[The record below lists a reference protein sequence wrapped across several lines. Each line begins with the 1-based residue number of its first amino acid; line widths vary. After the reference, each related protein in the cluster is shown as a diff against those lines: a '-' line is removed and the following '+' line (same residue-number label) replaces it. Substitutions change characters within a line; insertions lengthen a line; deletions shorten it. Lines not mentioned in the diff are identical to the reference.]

1 MSEPGN
7 LSDEPILDSKVK
19 CNIGEPSQDEIE
31 DHRSKLSMIA
41 GLSVNNDIATLSTS
55 QFPQGIASG
64 PSAHRH
70 RRRRKRIGTN
80 STREESSKAF
90 PTNPSE
96 HVMFLLGE
104 CDGDDEQTHQLF
116 CELDELWNDPSGS
129 GETEWREAARWIK
142 FEEDVEENG
151 ERWSKPHVATLPL
164 FSVFELRSCLASGVI
179 MLNLESYSMEQIA
192 DLVLNLLISEDRLPL
207 DQRDLLFDVLLRR
220 HVHLH
225 ERLRPK
231 LIGRSATNL
240 PLIRSLADIGK
251 RHSAKDV
258 EKAGEAPYTSLAKM
272 PTLTGMDSLDPATA
286 AHITAHAQAQPSGP
300 SEVMS
305 GSLQGKYDLHFLKK
319 IAPGSET
326 SNILVG
332 ETTFLTTQIT
342 VFIRLKEAVLLG
354 DLTEVPVPTRFLFIH
369 LGTIGNAAKY
379 REIGRSMGVLMSDE
393 VFHDVAYKARSRTDL
408 LAGLDEFLSAA
419 TVLPPG
425 EWDPSIRI
433 EPPASVPSQDSRKT
447 TVSNGPQ
454 STVIPPQIT
463 TSEPGVA
470 VVEQLHVG
478 GDKLASLC
486 LAAVGNATPRSQ
498 QVDGVTKPIGQSD
511 SIHKSK
517 TDLARSTGSRLELT
531 NIESGGGSDDHGGGG
546 GGGGHGDDPALNRTG
561 RIFGGLVQD
570 IKRRAPHYVSDF
582 TDAIH
587 VQCCASF
594 IFLYFA
600 CLTPII
606 TFGGLLAQAT
616 GGYLGT
622 IESILSGAVVGIT
635 YSLFSGQPLTIMGST
650 GPVLVFESIIFR
662 LCTKMDWSYLSFRL
676 WIGIWVAVALF
687 IMVALDLSALVKFIT
702 RFTEESFAA
711 LIGLIFLIEA
721 LKKTY
726 AISKKYKV
734 DLSWSPDLIDKHH
747 CACFPSENQTDFERL
762 STMYETHPLTHIP
775 LVGFNSTFEPESVQ
789 DLMEKQ
795 IDWEAISRG
804 RYSWKSQEYQDLCV
818 QLNGTWIGKSCRPF
832 YVPDVFFF
840 SCILFIAT
848 FVLAF
853 TMKSMRNSLFFPT
866 RVRQL
871 ISDFSVVI
879 AIAIGTTT
887 DFLMNL
893 HTPKLLVPTTF
904 EPTLGYSKRGWFIH
918 PFDNNPW
925 WTSIVAIGP
934 SFLAVILIFMD
945 QQITAVIVN
954 RREHK
959 LKKGA
964 GYHLDL
970 LVVAITILSNS
981 ILGIPWFVAAT
992 VLSINHVLSLKKESE
1007 TNAPGERP
1015 VYLGCREQRI
1025 TGVLI
1030 FLFIGL
1036 SVFMTPL
1043 LSRIPMPVLYGI
1055 FLFMGISSM
1064 RGIQMFERLS
1074 LLFMPVKYQ
1083 PDYPYLRHVSL
1094 RRVHLFTIIQVACLV
1109 MLWVIKSIEVLAILF
1124 PIMVLAMCF
1133 IRKGLDFIFTQEELK
1148 WLDQIL
1154 PSTKRKP
1161 FPRSLVTSV
1170 PSNND
1175 FNKNTKFSSSANLL
1189 QEKKISQSEEKR
1201 INITEEMSKTS
1212 IWRQLSGAD
1221 INNECKKTSNKS
1233 KDTKPSSGSS
1243 AKTRHRKAKHF
1254 SSTSPCEDDEDE
1266 TLRTETNHLSY
1277 NSTTTTTPGNN
1288 SNNNNNSDANDQH
1301 DQSTSNS
1308 PSVAFPT
1315 KQQQP
1320 VLFCI
1325 DPKDTVNNTKGQTI
1339 NVKEDRNTDSL
1350 PLLDTPKIM
1359 INPPSNQGSPETAH
1373 RRQQHHVQR
1382 I

>member
-41 GLSVNNDIATLSTS
+41 GLSVSNDIATLSTS

-546 GGGGHGDDPALNRTG
+546 GHGDDPALNRTG

-711 LIGLIFLIEA
+711 LIGLIFFIEA

-795 IDWEAISRG
+795 IDWETISRG

-970 LVVAITILSNS
+970 LVVAVTILSNS

-1015 VYLGCREQRI
+1015 VYLGCREQRV

-1221 INNECKKTSNKS
+1221 INNECKKTSQPTN
-1233 KDTKPSSGSS
+1233 
-1243 AKTRHRKAKHF
+1243 RNQN
-1254 SSTSPCEDDEDE
+1254 
-1266 TLRTETNHLSY
+1266 RTWQFQSVITN
-1277 NSTTTTTPGNN
+1277 
-1288 SNNNNNSDANDQH
+1288 
-1301 DQSTSNS
+1301 
-1308 PSVAFPT
+1308 VE
-1315 KQQQP
+1315 P
-1320 VLFCI
+1320 VI
-1325 DPKDTVNNTKGQTI
+1325 YV
-1339 NVKEDRNTDSL
+1339 
-1350 PLLDTPKIM
+1350 
-1359 INPPSNQGSPETAH
+1359 H
-1373 RRQQHHVQR
+1373 
-1382 I
+1382 

>member
-41 GLSVNNDIATLSTS
+41 GLSVSNDIATLSTS

-546 GGGGHGDDPALNRTG
+546 GGHGDDPALNRTG

-711 LIGLIFLIEA
+711 LIGLIFFIEA

-747 CACFPSENQTDFERL
+747 CACFPSENQTDFGRL

-795 IDWEAISRG
+795 IDWETISRG

-970 LVVAITILSNS
+970 LVVAVTILSNS

-1015 VYLGCREQRI
+1015 VYLGCREQRV

-1221 INNECKKTSNKS
+1221 INNECKKTSYFF
-1233 KDTKPSSGSS
+1233 
-1243 AKTRHRKAKHF
+1243 KAPF
-1254 SSTSPCEDDEDE
+1254 YYISFFIV
-1266 TLRTETNHLSY
+1266 LSL
-1277 NSTTTTTPGNN
+1277 
-1288 SNNNNNSDANDQH
+1288 
-1301 DQSTSNS
+1301 
-1308 PSVAFPT
+1308 
-1315 KQQQP
+1315 
-1320 VLFCI
+1320 LF
-1325 DPKDTVNNTKGQTI
+1325 
-1339 NVKEDRNTDSL
+1339 L
-1350 PLLDTPKIM
+1350 
-1359 INPPSNQGSPETAH
+1359 
-1373 RRQQHHVQR
+1373 
-1382 I
+1382 

>member
-41 GLSVNNDIATLSTS
+41 GLSVSNDIATLSTS

-546 GGGGHGDDPALNRTG
+546 GGHGDDPALNRTG

-711 LIGLIFLIEA
+711 LIGLIFFIEA

-734 DLSWSPDLIDKHH
+734 DLSWSPDLVDKHH
-747 CACFPSENQTDFERL
+747 CACFPSENQTDFGRL

-970 LVVAITILSNS
+970 LVVAVTILSNS

-1015 VYLGCREQRI
+1015 VYLGCREQRV

-1243 AKTRHRKAKHF
+1243 SKTRHRKAKHF

-1266 TLRTETNHLSY
+1266 TFRTGTNHLSN

-1288 SNNNNNSDANDQH
+1288 SNNNNSDANDQH

-1308 PSVAFPT
+1308 PSVAFPA

>member
-41 GLSVNNDIATLSTS
+41 GLSVSNDIATLSTS

-546 GGGGHGDDPALNRTG
+546 GHGDDPALNRTG

-711 LIGLIFLIEA
+711 LIGLIFFIEA

-795 IDWEAISRG
+795 IDWETISRG

-970 LVVAITILSNS
+970 LVVAVTILSNS

-1015 VYLGCREQRI
+1015 VYLGCREQRV

-1233 KDTKPSSGSS
+1233 KDTKPNSGSS
-1243 AKTRHRKAKHF
+1243 SKTRHRKAKHF

-1266 TLRTETNHLSY
+1266 TLRTETNHLSN

-1288 SNNNNNSDANDQH
+1288 SNNNNSDANDQH

-1359 INPPSNQGSPETAH
+1359 INPPSNQGSPETAQ
-1373 RRQQHHVQR
+1373 RRQQHRVQR

>member
-41 GLSVNNDIATLSTS
+41 GLSVSNDIATLSTS

-546 GGGGHGDDPALNRTG
+546 GGHGDDPALNRTG

-711 LIGLIFLIEA
+711 LIGLIFFIEA

-747 CACFPSENQTDFERL
+747 CACFPSENQTDFGRL

-795 IDWEAISRG
+795 IDWETISRG

-970 LVVAITILSNS
+970 LVVAVTILSNS

-1015 VYLGCREQRI
+1015 VYLGCREQRV

-1243 AKTRHRKAKHF
+1243 SKTRHRKAKHF

-1266 TLRTETNHLSY
+1266 TFRTGTNHLSN

-1288 SNNNNNSDANDQH
+1288 SNNNNSDANDQH

-1308 PSVAFPT
+1308 PSVAFPA

-1339 NVKEDRNTDSL
+1339 NVKEDRNTDNL

>member
-55 QFPQGIASG
+55 QFPQGIGSG

-486 LAAVGNATPRSQ
+486 LAAVGNANPRSQ

-531 NIESGGGSDDHGGGG
+531 NIESGGGVDDHGG

-662 LCTKMDWSYLSFRL
+662 LCTKMEWSYLSFRL
-676 WIGIWVAVALF
+676 WIGIWVSIALF

-711 LIGLIFLIEA
+711 LIGLIFFIEA

-818 QLNGTWIGKSCRPF
+818 QLNGTWIGKSCRSF

-925 WTSIVAIGP
+925 WSSIVAIGP
-934 SFLAVILIFMD
+934 SLLAVILIFMD

-1015 VYLGCREQRI
+1015 VYLGCREQRV

-1161 FPRSLVTSV
+1161 FPRSLVISV

-1221 INNECKKTSNKS
+1221 INNECKKTSEQEHGWGQSNVFSTKITDYLNK
-1233 KDTKPSSGSS
+1233 
-1243 AKTRHRKAKHF
+1243 
-1254 SSTSPCEDDEDE
+1254 
-1266 TLRTETNHLSY
+1266 
-1277 NSTTTTTPGNN
+1277 
-1288 SNNNNNSDANDQH
+1288 
-1301 DQSTSNS
+1301 
-1308 PSVAFPT
+1308 
-1315 KQQQP
+1315 
-1320 VLFCI
+1320 I
-1325 DPKDTVNNTKGQTI
+1325 
-1339 NVKEDRNTDSL
+1339 
-1350 PLLDTPKIM
+1350 
-1359 INPPSNQGSPETAH
+1359 
-1373 RRQQHHVQR
+1373 
-1382 I
+1382 

>member
-7 LSDEPILDSKVK
+7 LSDEPILDSGVKYKV
-19 CNIGEPSQDEIE
+19 GEPSQDEIE

-41 GLSVNNDIATLSTS
+41 GLSVNNGVATLSTS
-55 QFPQGIASG
+55 LPQGIGSG
-64 PSAHRH
+64 PSAHRP
-70 RRRRKRIGTN
+70 RRRRKRIGPSNTKDD
-80 STREESSKAF
+80 SSKTF

-104 CDGDDEQTHQLF
+104 CDGDEEQTHQLF

-164 FSVFELRSCLASGVI
+164 FSLFELRSCLASGVI
-179 MLNLESYSMEQIA
+179 MLNLESYTMEQIA
-192 DLVLNLLISEDRLPL
+192 DLVLNLLVAEERIPL
-207 DQRDLLFDVLLRR
+207 EQRDCLFDVLLRR
-220 HVHLH
+220 HLHLH

-258 EKAGEAPYTSLAKM
+258 EKAGEVPYHTSLAKM
-272 PTLTGMDSLDPATA
+272 PTLTGMDTLDPATA
-286 AHITAHAQAQPSGP
+286 AHIAAHVQAQVSGH

-332 ETTFLTTQIT
+332 ETTFLTSQLT

-369 LGTIGNAAKY
+369 LGSMGNAAKY

-393 VFHDVAYKARSRTDL
+393 VFHDVAYKARSKTDL

-454 STVIPPQIT
+454 STVSQPTQPVA
-463 TSEPGVA
+463 SEPGVA
-470 VVEQLHVG
+470 VVEQLHAG

-486 LAAVGNATPRSQ
+486 LAAIGNATPRSQ
-498 QVDGVTKPIGQSD
+498 QYITDGSTKPSSLGD
-511 SIHKSK
+511 SVHKSK
-517 TDLARSTGSRLELT
+517 SDLVRSPGSRLELT
-531 NIESGGGSDDHGGGG
+531 AVESGGGGCGDDHGG
-546 GGGGHGDDPALNRTG
+546 HASDPALNRTG
-561 RIFGGLVQD
+561 RIFGGLIQD
-570 IKRRAPHYVSDF
+570 IKRRAPHYMSDF
-582 TDAIH
+582 TDAVH

-622 IESILSGAVVGIT
+622 IESILSGAVVGIL
-635 YSLFSGQPLTIMGST
+635 YALFSGQPLTIMGST
-650 GPVLVFESIIFR
+650 GPVLVFESIIFK
-662 LCTKMDWSYLSFRL
+662 LCTRMAWSYLSFRL
-676 WIGIWVAVALF
+676 WIGIWVSVALL

-702 RFTEESFAA
+702 RFTEESFAS
-711 LIGLIFLIEA
+711 LIGLIFFIEA

-726 AISKKYKV
+726 AISKKHKV
-734 DLSWSPDLIDKHH
+734 DLAWSPDLIDKHH
-747 CACFPSENQTDFERL
+747 CACLPSENQTDYQTL

-775 LVGFNSTFEPESVQ
+775 LVGFNSTFEPQSLE
-789 DLMEKQ
+789 DLAGKR

-818 QLNGTWIGKSCRPF
+818 QLNGTWIGSSCRPF

-840 SCILFIAT
+840 SCILFMAT
-848 FVLAF
+848 FILAF
-853 TMKSMRNSLFFPT
+853 TMKSMRNSPFFPN
-866 RVRQL
+866 RVRSL
-871 ISDFSVVI
+871 ISDFSVVL

-904 EPTLGYSKRGWFIH
+904 EPTLGYSKRGWIVP

-925 WTSIVAIGP
+925 WTSIVALGP
-934 SFLAVILIFMD
+934 SLLAVILIFMD

-970 LVVAITILSNS
+970 LVVSLTILSNS
-981 ILGIPWFVAAT
+981 LLGIPWFVAAT

-1015 VYLGCREQRI
+1015 VYLGCREQRV

-1064 RGIQMFERLS
+1064 HGIQMFQRIG

-1094 RRVHLFTIIQVACLV
+1094 RRVHLFTAIQVTCLV
-1109 MLWVIKSIEVLAILF
+1109 MLWVIKSIDVLAILF

-1148 WLDQIL
+1148 WLDQTL

-1161 FPRSLVTSV
+1161 FPRPVKSISSTT
-1170 PSNND
+1170 D
-1175 FNKNTKFSSSANLL
+1175 FAKNAKYSSDANLL
-1189 QEKKISQSEEKR
+1189 QEKKVSKGEEKR

-1212 IWRQLSGAD
+1212 IWRQLSGTD
-1221 INNECKKTSNKS
+1221 MTNEAKKQYVTFNP
-1233 KDTKPSSGSS
+1233 T
-1243 AKTRHRKAKHF
+1243 HEHF
-1254 SSTSPCEDDEDE
+1254 SLLFKCSTI
-1266 TLRTETNHLSY
+1266 L
-1277 NSTTTTTPGNN
+1277 
-1288 SNNNNNSDANDQH
+1288 
-1301 DQSTSNS
+1301 
-1308 PSVAFPT
+1308 
-1315 KQQQP
+1315 
-1320 VLFCI
+1320 
-1325 DPKDTVNNTKGQTI
+1325 
-1339 NVKEDRNTDSL
+1339 
-1350 PLLDTPKIM
+1350 
-1359 INPPSNQGSPETAH
+1359 
-1373 RRQQHHVQR
+1373 
-1382 I
+1382 

>member
-1 MSEPGN
+1 M
-7 LSDEPILDSKVK
+7 
-19 CNIGEPSQDEIE
+19 
-31 DHRSKLSMIA
+31 
-41 GLSVNNDIATLSTS
+41 
-55 QFPQGIASG
+55 
-64 PSAHRH
+64 
-70 RRRRKRIGTN
+70 
-80 STREESSKAF
+80 
-90 PTNPSE
+90 
-96 HVMFLLGE
+96 
-104 CDGDDEQTHQLF
+104 
-116 CELDELWNDPSGS
+116 
-129 GETEWREAARWIK
+129 
-142 FEEDVEENG
+142 
-151 ERWSKPHVATLPL
+151 
-164 FSVFELRSCLASGVI
+164 
-179 MLNLESYSMEQIA
+179 
-192 DLVLNLLISEDRLPL
+192 
-207 DQRDLLFDVLLRR
+207 
-220 HVHLH
+220 
-225 ERLRPK
+225 
-231 LIGRSATNL
+231 
-240 PLIRSLADIGK
+240 
-251 RHSAKDV
+251 
-258 EKAGEAPYTSLAKM
+258 
-272 PTLTGMDSLDPATA
+272 
-286 AHITAHAQAQPSGP
+286 
-300 SEVMS
+300 
-305 GSLQGKYDLHFLKK
+305 
-319 IAPGSET
+319 
-326 SNILVG
+326 
-332 ETTFLTTQIT
+332 
-342 VFIRLKEAVLLG
+342 
-354 DLTEVPVPTRFLFIH
+354 
-369 LGTIGNAAKY
+369 GNAAKY

-454 STVIPPQIT
+454 STVSQPAQSVV
-463 TSEPGVA
+463 SEPGVA
-470 VVEQLHVG
+470 VVEQLHAG

-486 LAAVGNATPRSQ
+486 LAAVGNATQ
-498 QVDGVTKPIGQSD
+498 QQHTADGSTKPISLGD
-511 SIHKSK
+511 SMHKSK
-517 TDLARSTGSRLELT
+517 TDLARSPGSRLELT
-531 NIESGGGSDDHGGGG
+531 NIESGGGGGGADDHA
-546 GGGGHGDDPALNRTG
+546 GGHGHDPALNRTG
-561 RIFGGLVQD
+561 RIFGGLIQD
-570 IKRRAPHYVSDF
+570 IKRRAPHYISDF

-635 YSLFSGQPLTIMGST
+635 YALFSGQPLTIMGST
-650 GPVLVFESIIFR
+650 GPVLVFESIIFK
-662 LCTKMDWSYLSFRL
+662 LCTRMAWSYLSFRL
-676 WIGIWVAVALF
+676 WIGIWVSIALL

-702 RFTEESFAA
+702 RFTEESFAS
-711 LIGLIFLIEA
+711 LIGLIFFIEA

-726 AISKKYKV
+726 AISKKHKV
-734 DLSWSPDLIDKHH
+734 DLAWSPDLIDKHH
-747 CACFPSENQTDFERL
+747 CACLKPQNQTDYQTL
-762 STMYETHPLTHIP
+762 STMYENHPLTYIP
-775 LVGFNSTFEPESVQ
+775 LLGFNSSSPFEAESLA
-789 DLMEKQ
+789 DLADKK

-818 QLNGTWIGKSCRPF
+818 QLNGTWTGTSCRPF

-840 SCILFIAT
+840 SCLLFVAT
-848 FVLAF
+848 FILAF
-853 TMKSMRNSLFFPT
+853 SMKSMRNSPFFPN
-866 RVRQL
+866 RVRSL
-871 ISDFSVVI
+871 ISDFSVVL

-887 DFLMNL
+887 DFLLNL

-904 EPTLGYSKRGWFIH
+904 EPTLGYSKRGWIVP

-925 WTSIVAIGP
+925 WTSIVALGP
-934 SFLAVILIFMD
+934 SLLAVILIFMD

-970 LVVAITILSNS
+970 LVVSVTILSNS

-1015 VYLGCREQRI
+1015 VYLGCREQRV

-1064 RGIQMFERLS
+1064 YGIQMFQRIS

-1094 RRVHLFTIIQVACLV
+1094 RRVHLFTAIQVTCLV
-1109 MLWVIKSIEVLAILF
+1109 MLWVIKSIDVLAILF

-1161 FPRSLVTSV
+1161 FPRPIASA
-1170 PSNND
+1170 PSATD
-1175 FNKNTKFSSSANLL
+1175 FGKNAKFSSNTNLL
-1189 QEKKISQSEEKR
+1189 QDKKVSRSEEKR

-1212 IWRQLSGAD
+1212 IWRQLSGTD
-1221 INNECKKTSNKS
+1221 INNETNKYNKP
-1233 KDTKPSSGSS
+1233 KDT
-1243 AKTRHRKAKHF
+1243 KTRHRKGKKP
-1254 SSTSPCEDDEDE
+1254 SSSSSPFGGMTTLADDDTTESYQ
-1266 TLRTETNHLSY
+1266 TATETNHLS
-1277 NSTTTTTPGNN
+1277 N
-1288 SNNNNNSDANDQH
+1288 
-1301 DQSTSNS
+1301 TSNGTTSTAANNDVNKPSS
-1308 PSVAFPT
+1308 PA
-1315 KQQQP
+1315 KRQQTP
-1320 VLFCI
+1320 VVFCI
-1325 DPKDTVNNTKGQTI
+1325 DPKDAKKSSTNISSSLKPSTTSDDN
-1339 NVKEDRNTDSL
+1339 DSSSNH
-1350 PLLDTPKIM
+1350 PLLDTPKIT
-1359 INPPSNQGSPETAH
+1359 INPPSNQGSPELSQ
-1373 RRQQHHVQR
+1373 RKNVQR

>member
-41 GLSVNNDIATLSTS
+41 GLSVSNDIATLSTS

-546 GGGGHGDDPALNRTG
+546 GGHGDDPALNRTG

-711 LIGLIFLIEA
+711 LIGLIFFIEA

-747 CACFPSENQTDFERL
+747 CACFPSENQTDFGRL

-795 IDWEAISRG
+795 IDWETISRG

-970 LVVAITILSNS
+970 LVVAVTILSNS

-1015 VYLGCREQRI
+1015 VYLGCREQRV

-1221 INNECKKTSNKS
+1221 INNECKKTS
-1233 KDTKPSSGSS
+1233 
-1243 AKTRHRKAKHF
+1243 
-1254 SSTSPCEDDEDE
+1254 
-1266 TLRTETNHLSY
+1266 
-1277 NSTTTTTPGNN
+1277 
-1288 SNNNNNSDANDQH
+1288 
-1301 DQSTSNS
+1301 
-1308 PSVAFPT
+1308 
-1315 KQQQP
+1315 
-1320 VLFCI
+1320 
-1325 DPKDTVNNTKGQTI
+1325 
-1339 NVKEDRNTDSL
+1339 
-1350 PLLDTPKIM
+1350 
-1359 INPPSNQGSPETAH
+1359 
-1373 RRQQHHVQR
+1373 
-1382 I
+1382 

>member
-41 GLSVNNDIATLSTS
+41 GLSVSNDIATLSTS

-546 GGGGHGDDPALNRTG
+546 GHGDDPALNRTG

-711 LIGLIFLIEA
+711 LIGLIFFIEA

-795 IDWEAISRG
+795 IDWETISRG

-970 LVVAITILSNS
+970 LVVAVTILSNS

-1015 VYLGCREQRI
+1015 VYLGCREQRV

-1221 INNECKKTSNKS
+1221 INNECKKTSYVS
-1233 KDTKPSSGSS
+1233 K
-1243 AKTRHRKAKHF
+1243 KTWVN
-1254 SSTSPCEDDEDE
+1254 
-1266 TLRTETNHLSY
+1266 TLISCRLL
-1277 NSTTTTTPGNN
+1277 
-1288 SNNNNNSDANDQH
+1288 
-1301 DQSTSNS
+1301 
-1308 PSVAFPT
+1308 
-1315 KQQQP
+1315 P
-1320 VLFCI
+1320 VI
-1325 DPKDTVNNTKGQTI
+1325 
-1339 NVKEDRNTDSL
+1339 
-1350 PLLDTPKIM
+1350 
-1359 INPPSNQGSPETAH
+1359 
-1373 RRQQHHVQR
+1373 
-1382 I
+1382 

>member
-7 LSDEPILDSKVK
+7 LGDEPILDSKVK
-19 CNIGEPSQDEIE
+19 YNIGEPSQDEIE
-31 DHRSKLSMIA
+31 DHRSKVSMIA

-179 MLNLESYSMEQIA
+179 MLNLESYTMEQIA

-498 QVDGVTKPIGQSD
+498 QADGVIKPTGQSD

-531 NIESGGGSDDHGGGG
+531 NIESGGGADDHGG

-561 RIFGGLVQD
+561 RIFGGLWQD

-635 YSLFSGQPLTIMGST
+635 FSLFSGQPLTIMGST

-662 LCTKMDWSYLSFRL
+662 LCTKMEWSYLSFRL
-676 WIGIWVAVALF
+676 WIGIWVALALF

-711 LIGLIFLIEA
+711 LIGLIFFIEA

-734 DLSWSPDLIDKHH
+734 DLAWSPDLIDKHH
-747 CACFPSENQTDFERL
+747 CACFPSKNQTDNETL
-762 STMYETHPLTHIP
+762 LTMYETHPLTHIP
-775 LVGFNSTFEPESVQ
+775 VVGFNSTFEPESVQ
-789 DLMEKQ
+789 DLFGKE
-795 IDWEAISRG
+795 INWEAISRG

-853 TMKSMRNSLFFPT
+853 SMKSMRNSLFFPT

-934 SFLAVILIFMD
+934 SLLAVILIFMD

-970 LVVAITILSNS
+970 LVVSVTILSNS

-1015 VYLGCREQRI
+1015 VYLGCREQRV

-1233 KDTKPSSGSS
+1233 KDTKPSSRSS
-1243 AKTRHRKAKHF
+1243 SKTRHRKTKRL

-1266 TLRTETNHLSY
+1266 TFKTDTNHLSN
-1277 NSTTTTTPGNN
+1277 NSTTITTPGNN
-1288 SNNNNNSDANDQH
+1288 SNNNNNSDANDQQN
-1301 DQSTSNS
+1301 QSTSNS
-1308 PSVAFPT
+1308 PSVALPI
-1315 KQQQP
+1315 KQKQP

-1325 DPKDTVNNTKGQTI
+1325 DPKDTVNNTKGKTM
-1339 NVKEDRNTDSL
+1339 NVNEDRNTDSL

-1359 INPPSNQGSPETAH
+1359 INPPSNQGSPEITH
-1373 RRQQHHVQR
+1373 RRQQQQHHIQR

>member
-41 GLSVNNDIATLSTS
+41 GLSVSNDIATLSTS

-546 GGGGHGDDPALNRTG
+546 GGHGDDPALNRTG

-711 LIGLIFLIEA
+711 LIGLIFFIEA

-747 CACFPSENQTDFERL
+747 CACFPSENQTDFGRL

-795 IDWEAISRG
+795 IDWETISRG

-970 LVVAITILSNS
+970 LVVAVTILSNS

-1015 VYLGCREQRI
+1015 VYLGCR
-1025 TGVLI
+1025 
-1030 FLFIGL
+1030 
-1036 SVFMTPL
+1036 
-1043 LSRIPMPVLYGI
+1043 
-1055 FLFMGISSM
+1055 
-1064 RGIQMFERLS
+1064 
-1074 LLFMPVKYQ
+1074 
-1083 PDYPYLRHVSL
+1083 
-1094 RRVHLFTIIQVACLV
+1094 
-1109 MLWVIKSIEVLAILF
+1109 
-1124 PIMVLAMCF
+1124 
-1133 IRKGLDFIFTQEELK
+1133 
-1148 WLDQIL
+1148 
-1154 PSTKRKP
+1154 
-1161 FPRSLVTSV
+1161 
-1170 PSNND
+1170 
-1175 FNKNTKFSSSANLL
+1175 
-1189 QEKKISQSEEKR
+1189 
-1201 INITEEMSKTS
+1201 
-1212 IWRQLSGAD
+1212 
-1221 INNECKKTSNKS
+1221 
-1233 KDTKPSSGSS
+1233 
-1243 AKTRHRKAKHF
+1243 
-1254 SSTSPCEDDEDE
+1254 
-1266 TLRTETNHLSY
+1266 
-1277 NSTTTTTPGNN
+1277 
-1288 SNNNNNSDANDQH
+1288 
-1301 DQSTSNS
+1301 
-1308 PSVAFPT
+1308 
-1315 KQQQP
+1315 
-1320 VLFCI
+1320 
-1325 DPKDTVNNTKGQTI
+1325 
-1339 NVKEDRNTDSL
+1339 
-1350 PLLDTPKIM
+1350 
-1359 INPPSNQGSPETAH
+1359 
-1373 RRQQHHVQR
+1373 
-1382 I
+1382 

>member
-19 CNIGEPSQDEIE
+19 YNIGEPSQDEIE

-179 MLNLESYSMEQIA
+179 MLNLESYTMEQIA

-498 QVDGVTKPIGQSD
+498 QADGVTKPIGQSD

-531 NIESGGGSDDHGGGG
+531 NIESGGGADDHSG

-662 LCTKMDWSYLSFRL
+662 LCTKMEWSYLSFRL

-711 LIGLIFLIEA
+711 LIGLIFFIEA

-789 DLMEKQ
+789 DLIKKQ

-970 LVVAITILSNS
+970 LVVAATILSNS

-1015 VYLGCREQRI
+1015 VYLGCREQRV

-1243 AKTRHRKAKHF
+1243 SKTRHRKAKHF

-1266 TLRTETNHLSY
+1266 TFRTETNHLSN

-1288 SNNNNNSDANDQH
+1288 SNNNNSDANDQQ

-1308 PSVAFPT
+1308 PSVALPT

-1325 DPKDTVNNTKGQTI
+1325 DPKDTVNNAKGQTI

-1359 INPPSNQGSPETAH
+1359 INPPSNQGSPEIAH
-1373 RRQQHHVQR
+1373 RRQHHVQR

>member
-64 PSAHRH
+64 PSAHHH

-546 GGGGHGDDPALNRTG
+546 GGHGDDPALNRTG

-711 LIGLIFLIEA
+711 LIGLIFFIEA

-970 LVVAITILSNS
+970 LVVAVTILSNS

-1015 VYLGCREQRI
+1015 VYLGCREQRV

-1243 AKTRHRKAKHF
+1243 SKTRHRKAKHF

-1266 TLRTETNHLSY
+1266 TLRTETNHLSN

-1288 SNNNNNSDANDQH
+1288 SNNNNSDANDQH

-1325 DPKDTVNNTKGQTI
+1325 DPKDTVNNTKGQTV

-1359 INPPSNQGSPETAH
+1359 INPPSNQGSPETAQ
-1373 RRQQHHVQR
+1373 RRQQHRVQR